1 MLFNTVDYWIFFFTV
16 LAVFYS
22 VPFRIGKVFLLLASY
37 FFYMCWDPRFIVLIL
52 ASTVIDYVLGILLE
66 VSQGARRRV
75 LLVVS
80 LVVNLGILCF
90 FKYYNFFA
98 ESLAALL
105 GMRENSFMLNIIL
118 PVGVSFY
125 TFASLSY
132 TIDVYWGKI
141 KAVRDF
147 IDYAFFIAFFPHLIS
162 GPIIRASQF
171 MGQVVN
177 WQRPPRHFVQ
187 IGVTLVLSGLVKK
200 MVFADRFGL
209 VSDNYFGNLNAHPG
223 WLAAWSGVFAF
234 SMQAFFDFSGYTD
247 IARGCAR
254 LLGFE
259 FPENF
264 ARPFLSMNIAELWRR
279 WHITLGLWLRDYLYI
294 PLGGSRGTR
303 WQTYRNL
310 LVTMTLVGLWH
321 GAHWTY
327 AVFGAYQGILLI
339 IHRIFREVTSKN
351 AKVFQFLQSRYLA
364 PLSIFLTF
372 LTFVVGMA
380 LLRASSLEQSVVI
393 LRAMFSFQH
402 TTGRSLL
409 TAGTI
414 VLFGISLIIA
424 VLEERH
430 GFIERLATARARYQI
445 PAFFCVFVAL
455 ELFSVTGQ
463 KIPFIYFQF

>member
-1 MLFNTVDYWIFFFTV
+1 MLFNTVDYWLFFFTV
-16 LAVFYS
+16 LALFYS
-22 VPFRIGKVFLLLASY
+22 LPFRIGKVFLLLASY

-66 VSQGARRRV
+66 SARGPRRK
-75 LLVVS
+75 LWLISS

-98 ESLAALL
+98 ASLATLL
-105 GMRENSFMLNIIL
+105 RVPESSFLLNIIL
-118 PVGVSFY
+118 PIGVSFY

-132 TIDVYWGKI
+132 TIDVYWGKM
-141 KAVRDF
+141 KAVRNF
-147 IDYAFFIAFFPHLIS
+147 IDYAFFIAFFPHLVS

-171 MGQVVN
+171 IVQIEK
-177 WQRPPRHFVQ
+177 WRRPARVFVQ
-187 IGVTLVLSGLVKK
+187 VGVTLILSGLVKK
-200 MVFADRFGL
+200 MVFADRFGII
-209 VSDNYFGNLNAHPG
+209 SDNYFGSLDAHPG

-264 ARPFLSMNIAELWRR
+264 ERPFLSRNISELWRR
-279 WHITLGLWLRDYLYI
+279 WHITLGYWLRDYLYI

-327 AVFGAYQGILLI
+327 AVFGAYQGVLLI
-339 IHRIFREVTSKN
+339 GHRIFREVT
-351 AKVFQFLQSRYLA
+351 AKSAAVLNILANRYFVPFGIL
-364 PLSIFLTF
+364 LTF

-380 LLRASSLEQSVVI
+380 LLRASSLEQSGTI
-393 LRAMFSFQH
+393 LHAMFDFRQEA
-402 TTGRSLL
+402 GQSLL

-414 VLFGISLIIA
+414 VLFGTSLIIA
-424 VLEERH
+424 VVEERH
-430 GFIERLATARARYQI
+430 CIIERLATAPARYQI
-445 PAFFCVFVAL
+445 PAFFFVFLAL
-455 ELFSVTGQ
+455 ELFSVPL
-463 KIPFIYFQF
+463 KVPFIYFQF